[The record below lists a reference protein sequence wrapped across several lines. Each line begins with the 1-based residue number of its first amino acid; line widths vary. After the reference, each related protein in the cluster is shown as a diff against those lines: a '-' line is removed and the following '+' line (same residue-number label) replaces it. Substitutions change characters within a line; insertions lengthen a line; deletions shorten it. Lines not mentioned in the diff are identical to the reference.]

1 MTLRGFEVGSGGGF
15 ASHGHL
21 ETLIW
26 CVLLWPQQP
35 HRPSSRSPGWAS
47 SLFRNDRAHCPH
59 FRPTC
64 TIMQEGRMFVH
75 IVYVLNVQI
84 LAPSNRIPDC
94 TLYSVGV
101 NSWTKSMVNVNVLFV
116 QIFAP
121 PRRRGEYLAI
131 EHVYVNHAL
140 CPNIRPSWIP
150 ETWIAILSGNSEVS
164 TRIHTSC
171 MSLSCSGEAYICF

>member
-1 MTLRGFEVGSGGGF
+1 MAVYSKIFALFADFLGNFYCSAVGFCD
-15 ASHGHL
+15 HL
-21 ETLIW
+21 NFSKYL
-26 CVLLWPQQP
+26 
-35 HRPSSRSPGWAS
+35 S
-47 SLFRNDRAHCPH
+47 DRAHCPH

-64 TIMQEGRMFVH
+64 TFMQEGRMFVH

-140 CPNIRPSWIP
+140 CPNVRPS
-150 ETWIAILSGNSEVS
+150 
-164 TRIHTSC
+164 
-171 MSLSCSGEAYICF
+171 